1 MNYWNNKESL
11 TKKARTHTAEMSTC
25 YAKEIANSVIS
36 SIIYG
41 GDGKSINFLS
51 SYPKV
56 KSPEV
61 IIEDLDTV
69 SAARKYADN
78 STPCIL
84 NFASYKYPG
93 GQFVNGSKAQEECLC
108 HESFLFN
115 VLKEFN
121 DTYYAWNIAHKNKA
135 LYQDRAI
142 WSPNITFFSNNQP
155 FTCNVI
161 TCAAPNKTTAKIYMN
176 VTDEENTE
184 CLNSRIK
191 TVLSIAAENNE
202 KILILGA
209 WGCGV
214 FGQDANEVAEIFKDY
229 LTTLF
234 NCFDTIVFAIPNNNP
249 NDMMSNYAKFK
260 NVFCL

>member
-1 MNYWNNKESL
+1 M
-11 TKKARTHTAEMSTC
+11 
-25 YAKEIANSVIS
+25 
-36 SIIYG
+36 
-41 GDGKSINFLS
+41 D
-51 SYPKV
+51 
-56 KSPEV
+56 
-61 IIEDLDTV
+61 
-69 SAARKYADN
+69 
-78 STPCIL
+78 
-84 NFASYKYPG
+84 
-93 GQFVNGSKAQEECLC
+93 
-108 HESFLFN
+108 
-115 VLKEFN
+115 
-121 DTYYAWNIAHKNKA
+121 
-135 LYQDRAI
+135 
-142 WSPNITFFSNNQP
+142 
-155 FTCNVI
+155 
-161 TCAAPNKTTAKIYMN
+161 

-202 KILILGA
+202 KVLILGA